1 MNTSRLIRPLVAAA
15 LLGLGCGSGT
25 SGTGTLAV
33 MLTDAPSDSV
43 KSIFVTIDSVTAH
56 SDQAGWVNVFQG
68 PLTVD
73 LLTLQSTSMKLGQV
87 TLPGGTVSQVR
98 FVLTDNGPQYVV
110 LDDGSQAPLRV
121 PSGSESGLKLNGP
134 FTVSACNKHTLVIDF
149 DGKNS
154 IAYHQTGSD
163 LGWILRPVIHVK
175 TEADD
180 VEPCTPDRGSPDAGP
195 PDAGPT
201 LPPPPPPDGG
211 SQQPT

>member
-1 MNTSRLIRPLVAAA
+1 M

-110 LDDGSQAPLRV
+110 LDDGSQAPLKV
-121 PSGSESGLKLNGP
+121 PSGSESGLKLDGP

-154 IAYHQTGSD
+154 IAYHPTGSD

>member
-1 MNTSRLIRPLVAAA
+1 MNTSRLIRPLVAAV

-56 SDQAGWVNVFQG
+56 SDQVGWVNVFQG

>member
-110 LDDGSQAPLRV
+110 LDDGSQAPLKV

>member
-1 MNTSRLIRPLVAAA
+1 
-15 LLGLGCGSGT
+15 
-25 SGTGTLAV
+25 
-33 MLTDAPSDSV
+33 
-43 KSIFVTIDSVTAH
+43 
-56 SDQAGWVNVFQG
+56 
-68 PLTVD
+68 
-73 LLTLQSTSMKLGQV
+73 
-87 TLPGGTVSQVR
+87 LPGGTVSQVR

>member
-1 MNTSRLIRPLVAAA
+1 V

-25 SGTGTLAV
+25 SGTGTLAI

>member
-15 LLGLGCGSGT
+15 LLGLGCGSGP
-25 SGTGTLAV
+25 SGTGTLAI

-110 LDDGSQAPLRV
+110 LDDGSQAPLKV
-121 PSGSESGLKLNGP
+121 PSGSESGLKLDGP

>member
-1 MNTSRLIRPLVAAA
+1 M

-73 LLTLQSTSMKLGQV
+73 LLTLQGTSMKLGQV
-87 TLPGGTVSQVR
+87 TLPAGTVSQVR

-110 LDDGSQAPLRV
+110 LDDGSQAPLKV

>member
-1 MNTSRLIRPLVAAA
+1 M

-110 LDDGSQAPLRV
+110 LDDGSQAPLKV

>member
-1 MNTSRLIRPLVAAA
+1 M

-195 PDAGPT
+195 LDAGPT

>member
-1 MNTSRLIRPLVAAA
+1 V

>member
-1 MNTSRLIRPLVAAA
+1 M